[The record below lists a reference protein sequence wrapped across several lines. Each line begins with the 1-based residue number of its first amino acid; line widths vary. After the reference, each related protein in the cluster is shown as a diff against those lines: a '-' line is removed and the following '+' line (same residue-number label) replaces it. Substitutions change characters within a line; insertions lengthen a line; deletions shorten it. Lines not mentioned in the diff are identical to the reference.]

1 MSSVR
6 SVLKVVSSINNSN
19 VFFSKY
25 KTCTYSRQALC
36 ADGFEI
42 WIDWNAVY
50 VSEVISRGK
59 LDQRVDF
66 WCCYNDSETSWCSKF
81 PKVS

>member
-1 MSSVR
+1 MF
-6 SVLKVVSSINNSN
+6 L
-19 VFFSKY
+19 FSEY
-25 KTCTYSRQALC
+25 KTWTYSRQLLC
-36 ADGFEI
+36 TDVFEI

-50 VSEVISRGK
+50 VSEVISRSK

-66 WCCYNDSETSWCSKF
+66 WRCYNDSETSWCSKF